1 MAKVDSQGNLIS
13 NHEELKTL
21 YVDTYKHRLRHRNM
35 NANFHYLK
43 ELKENLFEE
52 RIKLSKMRKSPC
64 WREDDLIKVL
74 KSLKS
79 KKSAD
84 PVGLINEL
92 FKPGV
97 AGSDV
102 ISSLLLLSNKV
113 KYECEIPDFVQLTNI
128 SSIYKRRGS
137 KNDLNNDRGIF
148 NVASVRSIIDKLVYG
163 DIYDIVDG
171 NMSDSNVGGRKR
183 RNIRDN
189 LFIINGVINYGIKEK
204 INIDITLYDIMKCF
218 DAMWYQETMNDM
230 WDVGVQDDKF
240 ALMAKMNEKCSI
252 AIKTPVGMTER
263 FEATEIEMQGT
274 VPGPIKACVQV
285 DTLGRDSYLYNEAL
299 FLYKDCVFV
308 PPLSMCDD
316 VASIARCGIDSI
328 KTNAIINSKIVSKKL
343 ELGPTKCFNIHVGGD
358 TGSCCSLKVHDSLMK
373 KSNHETYL
381 GDVICNSGSNEKNI
395 TSKANKGVGAIS
407 QIFSMLSQVSLGH
420 FYFET
425 ALVMRDSML
434 ISKLVASSEVW
445 YNITKTEYQKLE
457 NIDETFTRRLLNVQ
471 SSVPKESLYIE
482 IGKLPVKFII
492 KTRRLMYWW
501 HLTNL
506 NKTELL
512 YKFYTAQNLKTNHG
526 DWVVQLD
533 KDKKELNLQLTDDD
547 IRTFSQDQFRKIVQ
561 EKIELLA
568 GKFLIEQ
575 RNKHSK
581 SENLKFEGFK
591 PANYLMS
598 RNLTTKEVQTLF
610 SLRSRMIDVKANF
623 PSTNQDNLWCKL
635 CFLFP
640 ETQQHLLE
648 CPEVR
653 IRTKHI
659 IEFKA
664 LDYQMLFGNLKNQE
678 KITKNFQIIL
688 EARNDLLNTRN

>member
-1 MAKVDSQGNLIS
+1 MNANDALIADMIFEKNRALIIGQISGMSDPSGNLSQLNMWKVKQKVCPKFDIDPPVAKVDSQGNLIS

-183 RNIRDN
+183 RNIREN

-457 NIDETFTRRLLNVQ
+457 NIDE
-471 SSVPKESLYIE
+471 KE
-482 IGKLPVKFII
+482 
-492 KTRRLMYWW
+492 
-501 HLTNL
+501 
-506 NKTELL
+506 
-512 YKFYTAQNLKTNHG
+512 
-526 DWVVQLD
+526 
-533 KDKKELNLQLTDDD
+533 
-547 IRTFSQDQFRKIVQ
+547 
-561 EKIELLA
+561 
-568 GKFLIEQ
+568 
-575 RNKHSK
+575 
-581 SENLKFEGFK
+581 
-591 PANYLMS
+591 
-598 RNLTTKEVQTLF
+598 
-610 SLRSRMIDVKANF
+610 
-623 PSTNQDNLWCKL
+623 
-635 CFLFP
+635 
-640 ETQQHLLE
+640 
-648 CPEVR
+648 
-653 IRTKHI
+653 
-659 IEFKA
+659 
-664 LDYQMLFGNLKNQE
+664 
-678 KITKNFQIIL
+678 
-688 EARNDLLNTRN
+688 

>member
-1 MAKVDSQGNLIS
+1 MIVNATDKCSGLITRLKVKGQITERSVIEPNSDEMHANDALIADMIFEKNRALIIGQISGMSDPSGNLSQLNMWKVKQKVCPKYDIDPPVAKVDSQGNLIS
-13 NHEELKTL
+13 GHTELKTL

-35 NANFHYLK
+35 NENYHYLRV
-43 ELKENLFEE
+43 LKENLFEE
-52 RIKLSKMRKSPC
+52 RIKLSKLRKSPC
-64 WREDDLIKVL
+64 WSEDDLMKVL
-74 KSLKS
+74 KSLKI

-102 ISSLLLLSNKV
+102 ISSLLLMSNKV
-113 KYECEIPDFVQLTNI
+113 KYECEIPDFAQLTNI

-148 NVASVRSIIDKLVYG
+148 NVATVRSIIDKLVYG
-163 DIYDIVDG
+163 DIYDIVDD

-189 LFIINGVINYGIKEK
+189 LFIINGIINYAIKEK
-204 INIDITLYDIMKCF
+204 IEIDITLYDIMKCF

-299 FLYKDCVFV
+299 FVYKDCVFV

-328 KTNAIINSKIVSKKL
+328 KTNAIINSKIISKKL

-358 TGSCCSLKVHDSLMK
+358 TGNCCSLKVHDSMMK
-373 KSNHETYL
+373 KTDHETYL
-381 GDVICNSGSNEKNI
+381 GDVICSSGRNEKNI
-395 TSKANKGVGAIS
+395 ASKANKGVGAIS
-407 QIFSMLSQVSLGH
+407 QIFAMLSQVTLGH

-445 YNITKTEYQKLE
+445 YNITK
-457 NIDETFTRRLLNVQ
+457 
-471 SSVPKESLYIE
+471 
-482 IGKLPVKFII
+482 
-492 KTRRLMYWW
+492 
-501 HLTNL
+501 
-506 NKTELL
+506 
-512 YKFYTAQNLKTNHG
+512 
-526 DWVVQLD
+526 
-533 KDKKELNLQLTDDD
+533 
-547 IRTFSQDQFRKIVQ
+547 
-561 EKIELLA
+561 
-568 GKFLIEQ
+568 
-575 RNKHSK
+575 RN
-581 SENLKFEGFK
+581 
-591 PANYLMS
+591 
-598 RNLTTKEVQTLF
+598 
-610 SLRSRMIDVKANF
+610 
-623 PSTNQDNLWCKL
+623 
-635 CFLFP
+635 
-640 ETQQHLLE
+640 
-648 CPEVR
+648 
-653 IRTKHI
+653 
-659 IEFKA
+659 
-664 LDYQMLFGNLKNQE
+664 
-678 KITKNFQIIL
+678 
-688 EARNDLLNTRN
+688 